1 MASTE
6 LKIGHFDESHQNDQI
21 NVSTM
26 VFSFENLDG
35 FIFAVLDIRGDKK
48 NADEIYSIID
58 QELNDIA
65 INLEKGENF
74 QHCFEQLIST
84 VNSEIEQSSSSKN
97 WKLKADQISGL
108 IGLAADQI
116 MYITGAGEMVGIYLH
131 QKDKTRYQIFNLFR
145 GIQTEKAIANWEKIF
160 SVVLDGD
167 LHKGDIFLTA
177 NRELTNEVTKED
189 LMNILS
195 TLPPSGAVM
204 KLRQYFP
211 LKTHFGAIVL
221 KVDDR
226 GLIAPPEKT
235 ESKASIEK
243 MVEVESKT
251 KRMLEDQRP
260 QVTKLSVLM
269 RILFDLGKILIAA
282 IVIAAGL
289 VWSLI
294 KALGKISY
302 TLIRT
307 DRKET
312 LKLTKSHTDHFVDSF
327 VGRLNRL
334 PKTSKYVLLAIIALI
349 VVFIISVLFISR
361 GKAVERENDLFVTSL
376 QAIEE
381 RRDEAMASII
391 YHDENQARTLLFQAL
406 DMINATKITKEE
418 QTIEIESLRNEIELA
433 LDDLRRVTTIEQ
445 PTVLADLRSTESTA
459 EASNITLSNNGLLLF
474 ANNQSVYQLDLENK
488 TLNLIDV
495 SSDAVGTAM
504 ASGWDDTNNL
514 IFFLDDRPGLSLFDP
529 DQNILTDMSADLIG
543 SIPDIEVY
551 ARRIY
556 AVSPETEQILRYDR
570 VGYDFGS
577 GSAWIESH
585 QTSLTDA
592 VSITIDGSI
601 YLLKADGTFVKFD
614 SGNEVSWS
622 HDLIDPA
629 LSSDKARIWSTDT
642 SDFMYVLDPDQKRVL
657 VIRKETGALIVQYY
671 SENFTDL
678 KDFIVDEESGQIYLL
693 AGTQILSIEAVH
705 LN

>member
-21 NVSTM
+21 NVNTM

-58 QELNDIA
+58 QELNEIA
-65 INLEKGENF
+65 SNLEEGENF
-74 QHCFEQLIST
+74 QHCFEQLVST
-84 VNSEIEQSSSSKN
+84 VNNEIEQSAGLKG
-97 WKLKADQISGL
+97 WKLDPDQVNGL
-108 IGLAADQI
+108 IGLAAEKV
-116 MYITGAGEMVGIYLH
+116 MYITGTGDMVGIYLH

-145 GIQTEKAIANWEKIF
+145 GIQTEKAIASWEKIF

-167 LHKGDIFLTA
+167 LQQGDIFLAA

-221 KVDDR
+221 KVDDQ
-226 GLIAPPEKT
+226 GLAAPPEKT

-243 MVEVESKT
+243 MVEVESNT

-260 QVTKLSVLM
+260 QVTKLSVIM
-269 RILFDLGKILIAA
+269 RILFDLGKILVAA
-282 IVIAAGL
+282 IVIAVGL
-289 VWSLI
+289 VWSLL

-312 LKLTKSHTDHFVDSF
+312 LKLTKSRTDHFVDSF
-327 VGRLNRL
+327 IGRFNRL
-334 PKTSKYVLLAIIALI
+334 PKTSKYVLLAIVALI
-349 VVFIISVLFISR
+349 LVFVISVLFISR
-361 GKAVERENDLFVTSL
+361 NKAVDRENELYTTSL

-381 RRDEAMASII
+381 KRDEAMASVI
-391 YHDENQARTLLFQAL
+391 YHDENQARTLLFEAL
-406 DMINATKITKEE
+406 EMINSTEITKEE
-418 QTIEIESLRNEIELA
+418 QTIKIESLRNEINLA
-433 LDDLRRVTTIEQ
+433 LDDLRHVSTVDQ
-445 PTVLADLRSTESTA
+445 PTVLADLRSIEETA
-459 EASNITLSNNGLLLF
+459 NASSITLSASGLLLF
-474 ANNQSVYQLDLENK
+474 ADNQMIYQLDVENK
-488 TLNLIDV
+488 TLNLIEIT
-495 SSDAVGTAM
+495 SDLVGTAL
-504 ASGWDDTNNL
+504 ASGWDDTNNM
-514 IFFLDDRPGLSLFDP
+514 IFFLDDRPGFSLFDP

-577 GSAWIESH
+577 GSPWIESH

-592 VSITIDGSI
+592 VSVTIDGDVYI
-601 YLLKADGTFVKFD
+601 LKADGTFVKFD
-614 SGNEVSWS
+614 AGNEVSWN

-642 SDFMYVLDPDQKRVL
+642 SDFMYVLDPDQKRLL

-693 AGTQILSIEAVH
+693 AGSQILTIEAVH